1 MEKFNHQY
9 FEARL
14 LSDAALSPDE
24 SQELQRHLQGC
35 QACSQLAS
43 AWNQV
48 RAELQA
54 AIQLA
59 PAEGFTQ
66 RWKERQELV
75 RRRQH
80 RRQVLF
86 TLVFSVGGA
95 ALLFLI
101 LGLLAL
107 PLLISPRPALLMV
120 IYQLTTFFSAAS
132 DAAEIT
138 RTLARAVSNLVPPTL
153 WVGLAVAASGLL
165 VIWVA
170 AVLRLLKTGRV
181 TVWNDQR
188 S

>member
-1 MEKFNHQY
+1 MEKFDRQY
-9 FEARL
+9 FETRL

-35 QACSQLAS
+35 EACNQLAN
-43 AWNQV
+43 AWNEV
-48 RAELQA
+48 RAELRA
-54 AIQLA
+54 AIHFA
-59 PAEGFTQ
+59 PPEGFTQ
-66 RWKERQELV
+66 RWRVRQELV

-86 TLVFSVGGA
+86 TLLFSVGGA

-107 PLLISPRPALLMV
+107 PLLISPRPALLIV
-120 IYQLTTFFSAAS
+120 IYQVTAIFSAAS

-138 RTLARAVSNLVPPTL
+138 RTLARALGNLVPPTL
-153 WVGLAVAASGLL
+153 WVGLAVAAAGLF

-181 TVWNDQR
+181 TV
-188 S
+188 

>member
-1 MEKFNHQY
+1 MEKFDHQY
-9 FEARL
+9 FETRL
-14 LSDAALSPDE
+14 LSDAALSTDE

-35 QACSQLAS
+35 EACSQLANT
-43 AWNQV
+43 WNEV
-48 RAELQA
+48 RAELRA
-54 AIQLA
+54 AIHLA
-59 PAEGFTQ
+59 PPEGFTQ
-66 RWKERQELV
+66 RWRVRQELV

-120 IYQLTTFFSAAS
+120 IYQVTAIFSAAS

-138 RTLARAVSNLVPPTL
+138 RTLARALGNLVPPTL
-153 WVGLAVAASGLL
+153 WVGLAVAAAGLF

>member
-1 MEKFNHQY
+1 MEKFDHPY

-24 SQELQRHLQGC
+24 SQELQRHLQVC
-35 QACSQLAS
+35 EACSQLAI

-48 RAELQA
+48 RAELRA
-54 AIQLA
+54 ATLLA
-59 PAEGFTQ
+59 PPEGFTQ

-75 RRRQH
+75 RRQQH
-80 RRQVLF
+80 RRQVLV

-107 PLLISPRPALLMV
+107 PLLISPRPALLV
-120 IYQLTTFFSAAS
+120 IVYQLTTFLSAAS

-138 RTLARAVSNLVPPTL
+138 RTLARALGNLVPPTL
-153 WVGLAVAASGLL
+153 WVGLAVAAAGML

-170 AVLRLLKTGRV
+170 AMLRLLKTGRV
-181 TVWNDQR
+181 SVWNDQGR
-188 S
+188 